1 MRLLSI
7 DTSFSFFNLS
17 VVEKGKI
24 STLYYED
31 SKKKSLE
38 LLPTLLN
45 KLGIK
50 PEDFD
55 AFALSVGVGY
65 TTPLRIGI
73 TFLKT
78 VAFLTQKPLYTYE
91 NLELMLRYVPVQA
104 PKTALL
110 RVSSHIIYR
119 VQNQKGIGPI
129 KLWKGEPLEGTTIA
143 LRCHSIDFAELQ
155 LDFFPFSVYGGL
167 LSYERL
173 KAGEPGTDLFSLEP
187 CYI

>member
-17 VVEKGKI
+17 VVEDGRL
-24 STLYYED
+24 SMLYYED

-45 KLGIK
+45 KLGIN

-55 AFALSVGVGY
+55 AFALSVGIGY

-78 VAFLTQKPLYTYE
+78 IAFLTQKPLYTYE
-91 NLELMLRYVPVQA
+91 NLELMLRYVPVPA

-119 VQNQKGIGPI
+119 VQNQEGIGPI
-129 KLWKGEPLEGTTIA
+129 KLWKGEPLEGTTIV
-143 LRCHSIDFAELQ
+143 LRNHSIDFADIQ
-155 LDFFPFSVYGGL
+155 LDFFPFSAYGGL
-167 LSYERL
+167 FSYERL
-173 KAGEPGTDLFSLEP
+173 KAGEPGVDLFSLEP

>member
-17 VVEKGKI
+17 VIEDGKL

-31 SKKKSLE
+31 SKKKGLE
-38 LLPTLLN
+38 LLPALLN

-50 PEDFD
+50 PEDLD
-55 AFALSVGVGY
+55 AFAISVGVGY

-78 VAFLTQKPLYTYE
+78 VAFLTQKPIYTYE
-91 NLELMLRYVPVQA
+91 NLELMLRYVPVPA

-119 VQNQKGIGPI
+119 VQNQEGIGSI
-129 KLWKGEPLEGTTIA
+129 KRWKGEPLEGTTIT
-143 LRCHSIDFAELQ
+143 LRSHSIDFADLQ
-155 LDFFPFSVYGGL
+155 LDFFPFSAYGGL
-167 LSYERL
+167 LSYGRL
-173 KAGEPGTDLFSLEP
+173 KAGEPGVELFSLEP